1 MRLAAAASILLLL
14 LILGASP
21 SCHGGAPN
29 HNITAILAA
38 HPDFTEFSAALS
50 STGAAAEIDRRGTIT
65 VLAVDNAVMA
75 RLKAQ
80 KLDPKDLS
88 RVVYLHVLLD
98 YFDSVKLPTIQGGFA
113 LATSLFQASGRAQSS
128 EGMVNITVLPG
139 GRVAFAPSGASN
151 NALPAAFYQ
160 KPIHEAPYDIAV
172 LQVSSVIWSPA
183 PLAVAPAPAPP
194 PPDAAAPAPDTAP
207 AGHRESP
214 PPASS
219 APASL
224 PAHEP
229 TSPPVVAPVAT
240 PPTPRRHPAPPSE
253 DTSPAASPDSDDDSQ
268 PPADQKNNGARNAAS
283 WTVGTAVAAAVLAL
297 VLLM

>member
-1 MRLAAAASILLLL
+1 MRLAAAASILLLLL

-21 SCHGGAPN
+21 SCHGGAPS

-139 GRVAFAPSGASN
+139 GRVAFAPSGPSN

-183 PLAVAPAPAPP
+183 PLAGAPAPAPP
-194 PPDAAAPAPDTAP
+194 PPDAAGPAPATAP
-207 AGHRESP
+207 AGHHGSP
-214 PPASS
+214 PPVSS

-229 TSPPVVAPVAT
+229 TTPPVVAPVAT

-253 DTSPAASPDSDDDSQ
+253 DTTPAASPDTDDSQ
-268 PPADQKNNGARNAAS
+268 PPADQKNSGARNAAS
-283 WTVGTAVAAAVLAL
+283 WTVGTAVLAL